1 MRVLHVFT
9 VPVTRNGITMF
20 ALQRLPGLRA
30 AGVEVRNDYRIK
42 DAATLMAMVVSTGHV
57 SLALDH
63 LNVYGSGNLVFLPFE
78 NEDMSLCAGPIWKKS
93 KETDVI
99 LSFIGFLEQET
110 VDLEKR
116 DFIAQKDLETPTG
129 DRLP

>member
-1 MRVLHVFT
+1 
-9 VPVTRNGITMF
+9 
-20 ALQRLPGLRA
+20 
-30 AGVEVRNDYRIK
+30 
-42 DAATLMAMVVSTGHV
+42 
-57 SLALDH
+57 
-63 LNVYGSGNLVFLPFE
+63 
-78 NEDMSLCAGPIWKKS
+78 MSLCAGPIWKKS